1 MQLKVLSVTRTQ
13 NLGSNINGKEFVLH
27 KPLKCENIM
36 KLKDSFILWY
46 KYIKFLRISTYALL
60 FYNFFQNCIVPSN
73 NYSVIKISAILFVHG
88 LYKCDLY
95 CLFSIRMYFERVLK
109 NKVLIFR

>member
-46 KYIKFLRISTYALL
+46 KYIKFLRISTYPAIPI
-60 FYNFFQNCIVPSN
+60 IVVQ
-73 NYSVIKISAILFVHG
+73 YSSELH
-88 LYKCDLY
+88 CPP
-95 CLFSIRMYFERVLK
+95 
-109 NKVLIFR
+109 

>member
-46 KYIKFLRISTYALL
+46 KHIKFLRISTYPLL
-60 FYNFFQNCIVPSN
+60 LYNIFQNCIVPPN
-73 NYSVIKISAILFVHG
+73 NYSVIKRQQYCLCTDCISAIYIV
-88 LYKCDLY
+88 C
-95 CLFSIRMYFERVLK
+95 
-109 NKVLIFR
+109 FRSECTLNAC